1 MKIFFS
7 YTHTPASLDHV
18 RDLRSAI
25 EGVSRL
31 RYTLA
36 HEDAHLLFGPNAT
49 GMTSVLGMLRWVT
62 GATRVDEWRRGSCR
76 APKRCNPGQ
85 HGA

>member
-49 GMTSVLGMLRWVT
+49 GMTSVLGIVSVGYGRYP
-62 GATRVDEWRRGSCR
+62 GRRVAPGGR